1 MKIFYF
7 IRVIIII
14 IDVEMRKKEITPKKT
29 FDFLS

>member
-7 IRVIIII
+7 IRVIII